1 MGSIIKRLFDIESN
15 EIITTEQLYKEYS
28 EKLLTGEIDP
38 MMFSEFVY
46 NSLTLNNGTLEII

>member
-1 MGSIIKRLFDIESN
+1 MNIIKRFFDIESD
-15 EIITTEQLYKEYS
+15 EIITTDQLYKEYS

-38 MMFSEFVY
+38 MLFSEFVF